1 MRKHF
6 LLFLLTALLP
16 LVGWAQTATLGQV
29 AVGEYTYGNTTLPVP
44 VVKDSEGAILVKE
57 THYTVST
64 NAYKDEACTQEV
76 TSLDKLEGGTTY
88 YLKITGEGAYGGQT
102 KAVHFT
108 VKKKALKITVKTNF
122 QRDYLSATEPVID
135 TDHDLEFA
143 AFAFADDFKKLGGTL
158 TYTYAGKGNKDYPGG
173 EYDITFS
180 GLTSKNYEIT
190 YTPKKFKILG
200 TDLSGEAVSV
210 KAGTEFANK
219 TYKGAKFVAAD
230 LTGLVLKYGSKEL
243 VQGTDFDIELNDADV
258 AAVAEHYS
266 QIDAAVDLED
276 GVTYYTA
283 SDGSTYTV
291 YEDGVSEA
299 NNGNNYWEFFP
310 ATPAVPAYLNVGVH
324 NYDVK
329 FKGNYSGSKAN
340 FGTFTIV
347 PAPVTV
353 TCEDYAI
360 NYDAADHKTTEY
372 KDAVTFTWMGLVGA
386 DVANY
391 ADVTSTFTKPIKVQV
406 GSTAINAKDYALK
419 IEGGN
424 AAGNYKLVSRLDG
437 KLTIKKVDLTVKA
450 KNANK
455 SIGADDPKFE
465 LDAPEGLKGEDIIN
479 TAATITFTRVDGTA
493 AGSYDIT
500 PDVNTIKIK
509 NAKDPK
515 DRTSNYN
522 IKLATP
528 KGQLTIGKTAITVT
542 FKNASKFYGQADPT
556 FDENSYVVDG
566 LQKGD
571 ALPAFTIV
579 RENADKPA
587 GQNVGYYSISATI
600 ANPNT
605 DKYTSVTVVPGAL
618 QIKKAQLTFT
628 IPAQN
633 VVKDN
638 TKAALKKDNIK
649 VTGIN
654 NSDKAVDLYDLDFN
668 GVTLDGDKITA
679 ENMTYNNGYKATLKA
694 AAKLNY
700 EVIGDNKIDE
710 TSAFGKLIVNDGK
723 AETIEFTT
731 ADADY
736 NKIKA
741 HAGEVQKVSLQINN
755 RSSRKIPA
763 STAHIWDAETW
774 NTMVL
779 PFEVTVAE
787 LSAQL
792 GYCIVNL
799 VDKDA
804 TTEGNVQFKLEMQ
817 KIPANEPFCVKTSDK
832 IADGKTLTFYDKLIV
847 DGGENPSVDAG
858 MGYKF
863 VGAYKNKKIDKTTP
877 TYNFLRGDNNK
888 WAHIGATSSNT
899 WTVVPFD
906 AYVELTEAAA
916 ARGVTFTFEEIDG
929 TATVIKAVDAEDAE
943 SAKSAAEGWYTING
957 IKLNAKPTQKGIYIF
972 NGKKVAIQ

>member
-1 MRKHF
+1 M
-6 LLFLLTALLP
+6 LLALLP

-44 VVKDSEGAILVKE
+44 VVKDSEGAILVAG

-64 NAYKDEACTQEV
+64 KAYKDEACTQEV
-76 TSLDKLEGGTTY
+76 ASLDKLEGGTTY
-88 YLKITGEGAYGGQT
+88 YLKITGEGAYVGQQ

-108 VKKKALKITVKTNF
+108 VKKKALKITVNTVF
-122 QRDYLSATEPVID
+122 QRDYLSPDEPVINTG
-135 TDHDLEFA
+135 TDLAFD
-143 AFAFADDFKKLGGTL
+143 AFATTDPFADNFAKLGGTL

-190 YTPKKFKILG
+190 YAPKKFKILG

-210 KAGTEFANK
+210 KAGTAFANK
-219 TYKGAKFVAAD
+219 TYKGAPYTPAD
-230 LTGLVLKYGSKEL
+230 LTGLKLVWGTKEL
-243 VQGTDFDIELNDADV
+243 TQGTDFDIILNDGYSLTGDAD
-258 AAVAEHYS
+258 
-266 QIDAAVDLED
+266 IVD
-276 GVTYYTA
+276 GKTYYTKE
-283 SDGSTYTV
+283 GVVYTAV
-291 YEDGVSEA
+291 
-299 NNGNNYWEFFP
+299 
-310 ATPAVPAYLNVGVH
+310 ATPVAADLDDYYELDADAYVGAQDWG
-324 NYDVK
+324 YDVK

-340 FGTFTIV
+340 LSTFTIV

-353 TCEDYAI
+353 TCEDYEI
-360 NYDAADHKTTEY
+360 NYNGNDHKTDEY
-372 KDAVTFTWMGLVGA
+372 AGAVTFTWMGLVGA

-391 ADVTSTFTKPIKVQV
+391 ATVTSSVNFTKPNKVQV
-406 GSTAINAKDYALK
+406 GSEAINAGNYALK

-424 AAGNYKLVSRLDG
+424 VVGNYYLAGRLDG

-450 KNANK
+450 NDANK
-455 SIGADDPKFE
+455 TIGADDPKFT
-465 LDAPEGLKGEDIIN
+465 LTIVSGLQTPDGLN
-479 TAATITFTRVDGTA
+479 TGATITFTRADGET

-500 PDVNTIKIK
+500 PDVNTVKIK
-509 NAKDPK
+509 NKTNSK
-515 DRTSNYN
+515 DRTGNYN

-528 KGQLTIGKTAITVT
+528 KGKLTIGKTAITVT

-556 FDENSYVVDG
+556 FNENSYVVDG

-579 RENADKPA
+579 RENAGKPA
-587 GQNVGYYSISATI
+587 GEAVGYYSISATI

-628 IPAQN
+628 IPAQSVAKN
-633 VVKDN
+633 V
-638 TKAALKKDNIK
+638 TKAALSKATIK
-649 VTGIN
+649 VAGIN
-654 NSDKAVDLYDLDFN
+654 NSDVAADLYDLDFGA
-668 GVTLDGDKITA
+668 GVHTTGDPAKTNADETVPAGI
-679 ENMTYNNGYKATLKA
+679 KATLKA
-694 AAKLNY
+694 AAQANY
-700 EVIGDNKIDE
+700 EVVKVNGVDAVDA
-710 TSAFGKLIVNDGK
+710 TYATGKLIVGTGTVADITFNSV
-723 AETIEFTT
+723 
-731 ADADY
+731 DADY
-736 NKIKA
+736 TTIQNQ
-741 HAGEVQKVSLQINN
+741 AGETQDVSLIIDN
-755 RSSRKIPA
+755 RTRTIPA
-763 STAHIWDAETW
+763 STTHTWAAEKW

-792 GYCIVNL
+792 GYCIVNR

-817 KIPANEPFCVKTSDK
+817 KIPANEPFCVKTSDV
-832 IADGKTLTFYDKLIV
+832 IADGTTLNFDDKLIV

-863 VGAYKNKKIDKTTP
+863 VGAYKNKTIDKNNP
-877 TYNFLRGDNNK
+877 TYNFLRGDNDK
-888 WAHIGATSSNT
+888 WAHIGSTSGNS
-899 WTVVPFD
+899 WKVVPFD

-929 TATVIKAVDAEDAE
+929 TATVIKAVDAEEAE
-943 SAKSAAEGWYTING
+943 SAQGTAAEGWYTING